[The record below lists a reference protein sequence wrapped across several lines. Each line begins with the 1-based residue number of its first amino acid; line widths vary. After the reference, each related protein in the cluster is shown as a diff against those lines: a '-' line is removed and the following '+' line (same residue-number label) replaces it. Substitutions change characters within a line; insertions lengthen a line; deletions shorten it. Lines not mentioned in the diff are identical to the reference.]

1 MTSIRTL
8 LQAARLKL
16 APRVAHMICE
26 WEPLEKRPA
35 RLGDDFHAYSEVA
48 IGRVSALDAFKDRQL
63 RICRACSKEPE
74 CIAHCV
80 PFGTAKQ
87 IDLPKE
93 VFT

>member
-1 MTSIRTL
+1 MTSIRSL

-16 APRVAHMICE
+16 APRVARMICE

-35 RLGDDFHAYSEVA
+35 RLGDEFHAYADVIVGKGSH
-48 IGRVSALDAFKDRQL
+48 IDALKDRQL
-63 RICRACSKEPE
+63 RICRSCSKEPE

-93 VFT
+93 ASA